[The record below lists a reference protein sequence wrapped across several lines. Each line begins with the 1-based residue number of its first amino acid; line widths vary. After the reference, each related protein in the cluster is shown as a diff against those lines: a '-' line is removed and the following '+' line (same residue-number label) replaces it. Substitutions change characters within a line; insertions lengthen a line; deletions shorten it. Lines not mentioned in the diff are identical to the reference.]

1 MGIDC
6 HPVGRCAAAFGQS
19 DGKSAGDPKAD
30 SKDHPTIRIRA
41 GSERGFKDSQG
52 NTWLPD
58 KESKEGGF
66 KGGDTI
72 ERPDLKIENTKDP
85 ELYRAEHYSMDS
97 FSWQIPN
104 GKYIIKL
111 HFCETF
117 DGIGGPG
124 DRVFSYKV
132 QDKEFK
138 DFDVWKKTGGP
149 QRPYI
154 ETVGVDVTD
163 GKLHVVFTPKVEN
176 PQINGI
182 EIIPL
187 EKASA
192 EDKAAAEKAGGSNKT
207 SSINSGSA
215 NPVGTA
221 QPASEKPVQLTS
233 QDDHKRL
240 MDLLHISSLRQGAN
254 GNNPQAENAAN
265 YDESK
270 ANPYPT
276 LPDPLQLK
284 NGQIVTTAETWWNQ
298 RRPEIVED
306 FDREIYG
313 RVPNG
318 IPKVTW
324 EVTNTANGMNGDV
337 PTVTKTIVGHVD
349 NSSYPAITVDI
360 GLSLTTPA
368 NASGPVPVMMVFGG
382 GFGAFGRGGAARGG
396 AAPAAPGAAGAATPG
411 ALANRTNYAGRG
423 ATRRAGG
430 AWLWPRS
437 RWVWCSGLAA
447 RCFNAWMG
455 IRFHQHRQHS
465 GR

>member
-1 MGIDC
+1 MLLFRRRTVRRTRTKRVAPQATKCDGPRSVQLAQRCRDYRACLAAVKSFLLAPRLWESTIRESI
-6 HPVGRCAAAFGQS
+6 PVESEDFMNCKNRSIRRVGSVGWASVAILLGSTFAAFGQS
-19 DGKSAGDPKAD
+19 DGKSAGDAKAD

-72 ERPDLKIENTKDP
+72 ERPDLEIKNTKDP

-104 GKYIIKL
+104 GKYIVKL

-117 DGIGGPG
+117 DGIGGPR

-154 ETVGVDVTD
+154 ETVGIDVTD

-192 EDKAAAEKAGGSNKT
+192 EDKAAAEKSKAADKT
-207 SSINSGSA
+207 SSAGSSGARSVA
-215 NPVGTA
+215 AAT
-221 QPASEKPVQLTS
+221 QPPGNTPMRLTS
-233 QDDHKRL
+233 QE
-240 MDLLHISSLRQGAN
+240 DLHG
-254 GNNPQAENAAN
+254 
-265 YDESK
+265 
-270 ANPYPT
+270 
-276 LPDPLQLK
+276 
-284 NGQIVTTAETWWNQ
+284 
-298 RRPEIVED
+298 
-306 FDREIYG
+306 
-313 RVPNG
+313 
-318 IPKVTW
+318 
-324 EVTNTANGMNGDV
+324 
-337 PTVTKTIVGHVD
+337 
-349 NSSYPAITVDI
+349 
-360 GLSLTTPA
+360 
-368 NASGPVPVMMVFGG
+368 
-382 GFGAFGRGGAARGG
+382 
-396 AAPAAPGAAGAATPG
+396 
-411 ALANRTNYAGRG
+411 
-423 ATRRAGG
+423 
-430 AWLWPRS
+430 
-437 RWVWCSGLAA
+437 
-447 RCFNAWMG
+447 
-455 IRFHQHRQHS
+455 
-465 GR
+465 